1 MKTNPRRVR
10 PFLLAVVVAFTV
22 PAWASAKDLTLKERI
37 SVEGSASKTRESMEY
52 FVGNKMVTDDPHF
65 RTITDLGAK
74 TFTMINKDNK
84 TYYTQT
90 FDEIRQRMEG
100 IKAEMKKRMEELPP
114 QTREMMAHMMGDEGS
129 VTLKPTGKTEKIAGY
144 EAKEYALESGQV
156 SGNVWVS
163 EALQPPMKEK
173 DAEAY
178 GKAMGSLGG
187 PGGKLAEAMAKLKGL
202 PLRSTIGMS
211 MGPHK
216 MMTTREVTE
225 VSEKAPPA
233 DVLEIPAGFVK
244 MSPPAPGE
252 GGSSPRGANPHMQ
265 SPHGQ

>member
-1 MKTNPRRVR
+1 MKTNPFRAH
-10 PFLLAVVVAFTV
+10 PFWLALVVAFV
-22 PAWASAKDLTLKERI
+22 LPAGVSAKDLTLKERI
-37 SVEGSASKTRESMEY
+37 SVEGSAANTRESTEY
-52 FVGNKMVTDDPHF
+52 FVGNKMVTDDPHV

-100 IKAEMKKRMEELPP
+100 IKAEMKKRMGALPP
-114 QTREMMAHMMGDEGS
+114 QAREMMAQMMGDEGS
-129 VTLKPTGKTEKIAGY
+129 VTLKPTGKSEKIAGY
-144 EAKEYALESGQV
+144 ETKEYALEGGQV
-156 SGNVWVS
+156 SGSVWVS
-163 EALQPPMKEK
+163 DALQPPMKQK

-187 PGGKLAEAMAKLKGL
+187 PGGKLAEAMAKVKGL
-202 PLRSTIGMS
+202 PLRSTMS
-211 MGPHK
+211 MSVGPHK
-216 MMTTREVTE
+216 MTTKREVTE

-233 DVLEIPAGFVK
+233 DVLEIPAGFTK

-252 GGSSPRGANPHMQ
+252 GGFNPHGANRHKQ
-265 SPHGQ
+265 SPHGK